1 MWLCIQE
8 FKPKWELQQMGSSM
22 RTAVFTENVVEGLKR
37 WRAKARKN
45 LKISY
50 SARPSLDAS
59 VDTSLSFDSSPSFSL
74 SASYSI
80 DPNRP
85 VDSDHVTIE
94 VIDEAKYNDDQPRE
108 HKKNSSFE
116 GFSVSNAA
124 PAKEEQSG
132 L

>member
-1 MWLCIQE
+1 
-8 FKPKWELQQMGSSM
+8 MGSSM

-59 VDTSLSFDSSPSFSL
+59 VDTSLSLDSSPSFSL

-80 DPNRP
+80 DPNPPLDR
-85 VDSDHVTIE
+85 DHVTIE
-94 VIDEAKYNDDQPRE
+94 VIDEAKHNDEQPRE
-108 HKKNSSFE
+108 HKKNGSFE
-116 GFSVSNAA
+116 GFNVSNAT
-124 PAKEEQSG
+124 PAMEKQSG

>member
-1 MWLCIQE
+1 
-8 FKPKWELQQMGSSM
+8 MGSSM

-37 WRAKARKN
+37 WRARAKARKN

-59 VDTSLSFDSSPSFSL
+59 DDPSLPFDTSPSFSL

-80 DPNRP
+80 DPNPPLDR
-85 VDSDHVTIE
+85 DHVTIE
-94 VIDEAKYNDDQPRE
+94 VLDEAKHNDEQPWELKR
-108 HKKNSSFE
+108 NGSFE
-116 GFSVSNAA
+116 GFNVSNAA
-124 PAKEEQSG
+124 PAMEKQSR